1 MTNEGAGG
9 PRRARLLL
17 TSVIGTALGLVLL
30 WLVFRKT
37 DVTALLA
44 ALRASDPR
52 WVLLALGASL
62 LAVVAKA
69 VRWVVLT
76 RHAAKLPLR
85 TSVAAVFVGSAGN
98 ALFSHL
104 GEIPRIAM
112 ASRATGAGIP
122 ALLTSIVAERVFDL
136 AALAMLM
143 AALLVV
149 GGGPDGASA
158 AIERVLAIAGVGAC
172 LAVAAVLGLGN
183 RLASRLE
190 RPEAA
195 ARAPWRA
202 NVASRLRQV
211 LQALEVFRDGPSLL
225 VAFLF
230 SLAMWALFATCILFC
245 LLATGTGASFTDALI
260 VLGVNAVALI
270 LPAPPGRV
278 GTIEASFAV
287 AMSGGLASEATVLA
301 ASILYNML
309 MTLPLW
315 CIGGA
320 IWWRFTRRRTAHSLY

>member
-1 MTNEGAGG
+1 VTDEVVGG
-9 PRRARLLL
+9 HRRARVLLS
-17 TSVIGTALGLVLL
+17 SVIGTALGLALL
-30 WLVFRKT
+30 WLVFRKA
-37 DVTALLA
+37 DITALLG
-44 ALRASDPR
+44 ALRGSDPR
-52 WVLLALGASL
+52 WVLLALCASL

-76 RHAAKLPLR
+76 RSAANLPFR

-98 ALFSHL
+98 ALLSHL

-112 ASRATGAGIP
+112 ASRATGASIP

-136 AALAMLM
+136 AALAVMM

-149 GGGPDGASA
+149 GGDPGGPSES
-158 AIERVLAIAGVGAC
+158 IERVLAVAGVGAC
-172 LAVAAVLGLGN
+172 LAVVAVMGLGSG
-183 RLASRLE
+183 LASRLE
-190 RPEAA
+190 RPEPA

-202 NVASRLRQV
+202 KIASRLRQV
-211 LQALEVFRDGPSLL
+211 LQALEVFRDGPGL
-225 VAFLF
+225 VGAFLL
-230 SLAMWALFATCILFC
+230 SLVMWTLFALCILCC
-245 LLATGTGASFTDALI
+245 LLATGVGASFADALI

-278 GTIEASFAV
+278 GTIEASFAI

-320 IWWRFTRRRTAHSLY
+320 IWWRYTKRRAGGFT

>member
-1 MTNEGAGG
+1 VTGEIARGH
-9 PRRARLLL
+9 RRARLLL
-17 TSVIGTALGLVLL
+17 SSLVGTALGLLLL
-30 WLVFRKT
+30 WLVFRKA
-37 DVTALLA
+37 DVTALLGA
-44 ALRASDPR
+44 IRASDPR
-52 WVLLALGASL
+52 LVLAALCASL

-76 RHAAKLPLR
+76 RRAARLPLR
-85 TSVAAVFVGSAGN
+85 ASVEAVFVGSAGN
-98 ALFSHL
+98 ALLSHL

-136 AALAMLM
+136 VALAVMM
-143 AALLVV
+143 AALLVL
-149 GGGPDGASA
+149 GGDHGGPSASM
-158 AIERVLAIAGVGAC
+158 ERVLAVAGVGAC
-172 LAVAAVLGLGN
+172 LAVVAALGLGSE
-183 RLASRLE
+183 LASRLE
-190 RPEAA
+190 RPELA

-202 NVASRLRQV
+202 RIASRLRQV
-211 LQALEVFRDGPSLL
+211 LQALEVFRDGPSLVGALLLSL
-225 VAFLF
+225 V
-230 SLAMWALFATCILFC
+230 MWTLFALCILCC
-245 LLATGTGASFTDALI
+245 LLATGVGASFGDALI

-287 AMSGGLASEATVLA
+287 GMSGGLASEPTVLA

-309 MTLPLW
+309 MTVPLW

-320 IWWRFTRRRTAHSLY
+320 IWWRYTRRRAGGFT